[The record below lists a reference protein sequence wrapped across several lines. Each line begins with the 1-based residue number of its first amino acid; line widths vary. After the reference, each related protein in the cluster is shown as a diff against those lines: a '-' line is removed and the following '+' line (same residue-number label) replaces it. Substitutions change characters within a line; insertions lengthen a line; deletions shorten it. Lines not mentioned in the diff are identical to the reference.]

1 MEFRNLRYFVVVA
14 REGHFGRAAR
24 KLNVTQPA
32 VSRAIQALEEELDVK
47 LFERLPR
54 GVRLAGPGERYLREV
69 ERILDDLASAARLA
83 KGVSDLEKRELRVGH
98 SLMKTLEKEF
108 DFLLERFSS
117 SEPNVHLK
125 LQYLNSFEQ
134 QSALHDHAIDL
145 GFGHVCGAP
154 LPGLTKMRVK
164 ETPFCGARVGI
175 GHRFAGRAKLS
186 LFELRDEPLLIYRR
200 DLNPQMFDYVV
211 RELRAAGFA
220 GEIVQNAEFS
230 FWNWKVMRK
239 DSGWMLAN
247 RDAMS
252 LTLEDTVCVP
262 IPGLSIPF
270 GIDLIW
276 SEDNRSDALEAFLST
291 ARTVLRATPSRQS

>member
-1 MEFRNLRYFVVVA
+1 MEIRQLRYFVVVA

-32 VSRAIQALEEELDVK
+32 VSRAIQSLEEELDVQ

-54 GVRLAGPGERYLREV
+54 GVRLAASGQRYLTEV
-69 ERILDDLASAARLA
+69 ERILADLSLAAHLA
-83 KGVSDLEKRELRVGH
+83 KGVADREERELRVGH

-108 DFLLERFSS
+108 EVLLQYFASL
-117 SEPNVHLK
+117 EPRVTIK
-125 LQYLNSFEQ
+125 LQYLSSFEQ

-154 LPGLTKMRVK
+154 LPGLQKLRVK
-164 ETPFCGARVGI
+164 DSPLCGARLGK
-175 GHRFAGRAKLS
+175 GHPLAGRERLS

-211 RELRAAGFA
+211 RNLRAAGFA

-230 FWNWKVMRK
+230 FWNWKVMPK

-247 RDAMS
+247 HDAMS
-252 LTLEDTVCVP
+252 LSLEDTLC
-262 IPGLSIPF
+262 IPVVNLSIPF
-270 GIDLIW
+270 GIDVVW
-276 SEDNRSDALEAFLST
+276 SEDNRSGALAAFL
-291 ARTVLRATPSRQS
+291 ARMRERLPEALVG

>member
-1 MEFRNLRYFVVVA
+1 M
-14 REGHFGRAAR
+14 
-24 KLNVTQPA
+24 Q
-32 VSRAIQALEEELDVK
+32 

-69 ERILDDLASAARLA
+69 ERILADLAAAGRLA
-83 KGVSDLEKRELRVGH
+83 KDVSEGEKIELRVGH
-98 SLMKTLEKEF
+98 ALMKTLEKEF
-108 DFLLERFSS
+108 DSLLEQFAHSQ
-117 SEPNVHLK
+117 PNVHIK

-134 QSALHDHAIDL
+134 QSALRDHAIDL
-145 GFGHVCGAP
+145 GFGHVFGAP
-154 LPGLTKMRVK
+154 LQGLAKVRVK
-164 ETPFCGARVGI
+164 DSPLCGARVGV
-175 GHRFAGRAKLS
+175 GHRLARHERLS

-230 FWNWKVMRK
+230 FWNWKVMPK

-252 LTLEDTVCVP
+252 LSIENTVC
-262 IPGLSIPF
+262 IPVAGLSIPF

-276 SEDNRSDALEAFLST
+276 SEDNRSAALESFLAT
-291 ARTVLRATPSRQS
+291 MRAPLA

>member
-14 REGHFGRAAR
+14 HEGHFGRAAR

-32 VSRAIQALEEELDVK
+32 VSRAIQALEEELEVQ

-69 ERILDDLASAARLA
+69 ERILADLAAAGRLA
-83 KGVSDLEKRELRVGH
+83 KDVSEGEKIELRVGH

-108 DFLLERFSS
+108 DSLLEQFAHSQ
-117 SEPNVHLK
+117 PNVHIK

-134 QSALHDHAIDL
+134 QSALRDHAIDL
-145 GFGHVCGAP
+145 GFGHVFGAP
-154 LPGLTKMRVK
+154 LQGLAKVRVK
-164 ETPFCGARVGI
+164 DSPLCGARVGV
-175 GHRFAGRAKLS
+175 GHRLARQERLS

-230 FWNWKVMRK
+230 FWNWKVMPK

-252 LTLEDTVCVP
+252 LSIENTVC
-262 IPGLSIPF
+262 IPVARLSIPF

-276 SEDNRSDALEAFLST
+276 SEDNRSAALESFLAT
-291 ARTVLRATPSRQS
+291 IRAPLA